1 MYLLFHTPT
10 LSTPSGNSKGTKK
23 GRLLQIRAQAQPHTS
38 PDHNVTAIL
47 QVIDPIVETAGLYLE
62 KIAITGPARQRIV
75 SINLDL
81 PDGDADLGSS
91 QLEEV
96 SRAIGVALDASDPI
110 PGAYTLEISTLGA
123 EHELTNLRLARRAL
137 GKDVEVR
144 IGGQVRTGIL
154 TEVTETGLS
163 INDDGDVT
171 VYPFEDIESVRTV
184 ILFGKP
190 RGSQHNGRK
199 NK

>member
-1 MYLLFHTPT
+1 M
-10 LSTPSGNSKGTKK
+10 
-23 GRLLQIRAQAQPHTS
+23 QIKAQAQPHTS
-38 PDHNVTAIL
+38 ADPGVAAII
-47 QVIDPIVETAGLYLE
+47 QVVSPVVDAAGLYLE
-62 KIAITGPARQRIV
+62 KIAVTGPKHQRV
-75 SINLDL
+75 VTLSLDL
-81 PDGDADLGSS
+81 PEGDADLGSA

-96 SRAIGVALDASDPI
+96 SRAIGAALDASDPV

-154 TEVTETGLS
+154 TDVTETGLS
-163 INDDGDVT
+163 VNDDGDVT

-199 NK
+199 K

>member
-1 MYLLFHTPT
+1 M
-10 LSTPSGNSKGTKK
+10 
-23 GRLLQIRAQAQPHTS
+23 QIKAQAQPHTS
-38 PDHNVTAIL
+38 ADPGVAAII
-47 QVIDPIVETAGLYLE
+47 QVVSPVVDAAGLYLE
-62 KIAITGPARQRIV
+62 KIAVTGPKHQRV
-75 SINLDL
+75 VTLSLDL
-81 PDGDADLGSS
+81 PEGDADLGSA

-96 SRAIGVALDASDPI
+96 SRAIGAALDASDPV

-154 TEVTETGLS
+154 TDVTETGLS
-163 INDDGDVT
+163 VNGDGDVT

>member
-1 MYLLFHTPT
+1 M
-10 LSTPSGNSKGTKK
+10 
-23 GRLLQIRAQAQPHTS
+23 QIKAQAQPHTS
-38 PDHNVTAIL
+38 ADPGVAAII
-47 QVIDPIVETAGLYLE
+47 QVVSPVVDAAGLYLE
-62 KIAITGPARQRIV
+62 KIAVTGPKHQRV
-75 SINLDL
+75 VTLSLDL
-81 PDGDADLGSS
+81 PDGDADLGSA

-96 SRAIGVALDASDPI
+96 SRAIGAALDASDPV

-154 TEVTETGLS
+154 TDVTETGLS
-163 INDDGDVT
+163 VKDDGDVT

>member
-1 MYLLFHTPT
+1 M
-10 LSTPSGNSKGTKK
+10 
-23 GRLLQIRAQAQPHTS
+23 QIKAQAQPHTS
-38 PDHNVTAIL
+38 ADPGVAAII
-47 QVIDPIVETAGLYLE
+47 QVVRPVVDAAGLYLE
-62 KIAITGPARQRIV
+62 KIAVTGPKHQRV
-75 SINLDL
+75 VTLSLDL
-81 PDGDADLGSS
+81 PDGDADLGSA

-96 SRAIGVALDASDPI
+96 SRAIGAALDASDPV

-144 IGGQVRTGIL
+144 TSGQVHTGIL

-163 INDDGDVT
+163 VNDDGDLT

>member
-1 MYLLFHTPT
+1 M
-10 LSTPSGNSKGTKK
+10 
-23 GRLLQIRAQAQPHTS
+23 QIKAQAQPHTS
-38 PDHNVTAIL
+38 ADPGVAAII
-47 QVIDPIVETAGLYLE
+47 QVVSPVVDAAGLYLE
-62 KIAITGPARQRIV
+62 KIAVTGPKHQRV
-75 SINLDL
+75 VALSLDL
-81 PDGDADLGSS
+81 PDGDADLGSA

-96 SRAIGVALDASDPI
+96 SRAIGAALDASDPV

-123 EHELTNLRLARRAL
+123 EDELTNLRLARRAL

-144 IGGQVRTGIL
+144 IDGQVRTGIL

-163 INDDGDVT
+163 VNDDGDVT
-171 VYPFEDIESVRTV
+171 VFPFEDIESVRTV

>member
-1 MYLLFHTPT
+1 M
-10 LSTPSGNSKGTKK
+10 
-23 GRLLQIRAQAQPHTS
+23 QITAQAQPHTS
-38 PDHNVTAIL
+38 PDPNVTAVI
-47 QVIDPIVETAGLYLE
+47 QVIGPIVEAAGLYLE
-62 KIAITGPARQRIV
+62 RITITGSARQRIV
-75 SINLDL
+75 AINLDL
-81 PDGDADLGSS
+81 PDGDADLGSA

-110 PGAYTLEISTLGA
+110 SGAYTLEISTLGA

-144 IGGQVRTGIL
+144 VGGQVRTGVL

-163 INDDGDVT
+163 VNDDGDVT

-190 RGSQHNGRK
+190 RGSQHSGRK

>member
-1 MYLLFHTPT
+1 M
-10 LSTPSGNSKGTKK
+10 
-23 GRLLQIRAQAQPHTS
+23 QIKAQAQPHTS
-38 PDHNVTAIL
+38 ADPGVAAII
-47 QVIDPIVETAGLYLE
+47 QVVSPVVDAAGLYLE
-62 KIAITGPARQRIV
+62 KIAVTGPKHQRV
-75 SINLDL
+75 VTLSLDL
-81 PDGDADLGSS
+81 PEGDADLGSA

-96 SRAIGVALDASDPI
+96 SRAIGAALDASDPV

-154 TEVTETGLS
+154 TDVTETGLS
-163 INDDGDVT
+163 VNDDGDVT

>member
-1 MYLLFHTPT
+1 M
-10 LSTPSGNSKGTKK
+10 
-23 GRLLQIRAQAQPHTS
+23 QIKAQAQPHTS
-38 PDHNVTAIL
+38 ADPGVAAII
-47 QVIDPIVETAGLYLE
+47 QVVSPVVDAAGLYLE
-62 KIAITGPARQRIV
+62 KIAVTGPKHQRV
-75 SINLDL
+75 VTLSLDL
-81 PDGDADLGSS
+81 PDGDADLGSA

-96 SRAIGVALDASDPI
+96 SRAIGAALDASDPV

-154 TEVTETGLS
+154 TDVSETGLS
-163 INDDGDVT
+163 VNDDGDVT

>member
-1 MYLLFHTPT
+1 M
-10 LSTPSGNSKGTKK
+10 
-23 GRLLQIRAQAQPHTS
+23 QIKAQAQPHTAADPGVAAIIQVVS
-38 PDHNVTAIL
+38 PVVDA
-47 QVIDPIVETAGLYLE
+47 AGLYLE
-62 KIAITGPARQRIV
+62 KIAVTGPKHQRV
-75 SINLDL
+75 VTLSLDL
-81 PDGDADLGSS
+81 PDGDADLGSA

-96 SRAIGVALDASDPI
+96 SRAIGAALDASDPV

-154 TEVTETGLS
+154 TDVTETGLS
-163 INDDGDVT
+163 VNDDGDVT

-190 RGSQHNGRK
+190 RGSQHNGRN

>member
-1 MYLLFHTPT
+1 M
-10 LSTPSGNSKGTKK
+10 
-23 GRLLQIRAQAQPHTS
+23 QITTEVQPHTS
-38 PDHNVTAIL
+38 TDPSVEAII
-47 QVIDPIVETAGLYLE
+47 QVVNPVVEAAGLYLE
-62 KIAITGPARQRIV
+62 KIAVTGPKHQRVVAI
-75 SINLDL
+75 SLDL
-81 PDGDADLGSS
+81 PDGVDNLGSA
-91 QLEEV
+91 QLEDA
-96 SRAIGVALDASDPI
+96 SRAIGAALDAADPLS
-110 PGAYTLEISTLGA
+110 GAYTLEISTLGA

-144 IGGQVRTGIL
+144 TGGQVRAGIL

-163 INDDGDVT
+163 VNDDGDVT

-190 RGSQHNGRK
+190 RGSQRNGRK

>member
-1 MYLLFHTPT
+1 M
-10 LSTPSGNSKGTKK
+10 
-23 GRLLQIRAQAQPHTS
+23 QIKAQAQPHTS
-38 PDHNVTAIL
+38 ADPAVAAII
-47 QVIDPIVETAGLYLE
+47 QVVSPVVDAAGLYLE
-62 KIAITGPARQRIV
+62 KIAVTGPKHQRV
-75 SINLDL
+75 VTLSLDL
-81 PDGDADLGSS
+81 PDGDADLGSA

-96 SRAIGVALDASDPI
+96 SRAIGAALDASDPV

-123 EHELTNLRLARRAL
+123 EHELMNLRLARRAL

-154 TEVTETGLS
+154 TDVTETGLS
-163 INDDGDVT
+163 VNDDGDVT

>member
-1 MYLLFHTPT
+1 M
-10 LSTPSGNSKGTKK
+10 
-23 GRLLQIRAQAQPHTS
+23 QIKAQAQPHTS
-38 PDHNVTAIL
+38 ADPAVAAII
-47 QVIDPIVETAGLYLE
+47 QVVSPVVDAAGLYLE
-62 KIAITGPARQRIV
+62 KIAVTGPKHQRV
-75 SINLDL
+75 VTLSLDL
-81 PDGDADLGSS
+81 PDGDADLGSA

-96 SRAIGVALDASDPI
+96 SRAIGAALDASDPV

-154 TEVTETGLS
+154 TDVTETGLS
-163 INDDGDVT
+163 VNDDGDVT

-190 RGSQHNGRK
+190 RGSQHKGRK

>member
-1 MYLLFHTPT
+1 M
-10 LSTPSGNSKGTKK
+10 
-23 GRLLQIRAQAQPHTS
+23 QIKTEAQPHTS
-38 PDHNVTAIL
+38 ADPSVAAII
-47 QVIDPIVETAGLYLE
+47 QVISPVIDAAGLYLE
-62 KIAITGPARQRIV
+62 KIALTGPKHQRV
-75 SINLDL
+75 VTLSLDL
-81 PDGDADLGSS
+81 PDGDADLGSA

-96 SRAIGVALDASDPI
+96 SRAIGAALDASDPV

-154 TEVTETGLS
+154 TDVTETGLS
-163 INDDGDVT
+163 VNDDGDVT

-190 RGSQHNGRK
+190 RGSQHKGRK